1 MGTKSTCTSS
11 YRKSP
16 LRVRTHFRSSPR
28 GVNESIIAAKTETL
42 TTGERRITFN
52 SWRGFLHEVPYRLT
66 RAIRD
71 RLILSVIAM
80 TSKRILI
87 ADDSNTARGVL
98 AKFFAQRDF
107 DVCEAVDG
115 EDTIEKAR
123 KFKPD
128 LILLDVAMPHTNG
141 IVAASV
147 LKEMLPN
154 VRIVLFT
161 MYTEAIARA
170 FPDEGLAVDAVIS
183 KGDGMG
189 KLEECIQGLLRS

>member
-1 MGTKSTCTSS
+1 
-11 YRKSP
+11 
-16 LRVRTHFRSSPR
+16 
-28 GVNESIIAAKTETL
+28 
-42 TTGERRITFN
+42 
-52 SWRGFLHEVPYRLT
+52 
-66 RAIRD
+66 
-71 RLILSVIAM
+71 M

-87 ADDSNTARGVL
+87 ADDSDTSRGVL

-107 DVCEAVDG
+107 DVCEAFDG

-183 KGDGMG
+183 KGDSMG
-189 KLEECIQGLLRS
+189 KLEECVQSLLRS

>member
-1 MGTKSTCTSS
+1 M
-11 YRKSP
+11 
-16 LRVRTHFRSSPR
+16 
-28 GVNESIIAAKTETL
+28 
-42 TTGERRITFN
+42 
-52 SWRGFLHEVPYRLT
+52 
-66 RAIRD
+66 
-71 RLILSVIAM
+71 M

-87 ADDSNTARGVL
+87 ADDSNTARSVL

-123 KFKPD
+123 KLKPD

-141 IVAASV
+141 IAAASV
-147 LKEMLPN
+147 LKDILPN

-170 FPDEGLAVDAVIS
+170 FPHGEFAADAVIS
-183 KGDGMG
+183 KGDGME
-189 KLEECIQGLLRS
+189 KLEECVQRLLRS